1 MTEKIK
7 HTERSV
13 LDALRRRHNPK
24 ERGNGPEWAFVEHVR
39 NAAGFNANR
48 TIDAMGLSL
57 WPSRGMELHGY
68 EVKTSRADFRREI
81 ADPAKMDAFAH
92 VLDRFWI
99 VAPKGIVPV
108 AELPSSWGLLEVM
121 DDGTAIRQKVAAPL
135 LTEQRA
141 SIPRTMLVP
150 LLRASGA
157 TVGGESKEIS
167 EAHKRG
173 FEKGLKSMQQSY
185 RDHKKMYED
194 LMAEHRLYLDMVAE
208 IDEALGSKLYR
219 RAIGKDDAEKARTL
233 EAIRLVLNG
242 ADVDTLVRRGVER
255 ALSQMTYAAHSI
267 QNAKDQIEAAT
278 GVKLS

>member
-1 MTEKIK
+1 MTEKFK

-99 VAPKGIVPV
+99 VAPKSIVPV
-108 AELPSSWGLLEVM
+108 AELPSTWGLLEVM

-135 LTEQRA
+135 LTEKRA
-141 SIPRTMLVP
+141 SIPRTLLVP

-157 TVGGESKEIS
+157 IVGGESKEIS
-167 EAHKRG
+167 EARRQG
-173 FEKGLKSMQQSY
+173 FEDGVASNRKAGTDWQ
-185 RDHKKMYED
+185 RMYED
-194 LMAEHRLYLDMVAE
+194 QTKKLHEFRDIVGK
-208 IDEALGSKLYR
+208 IDQALGSRLYYR
-219 RAIGKDDAEKARTL
+219 PSGDGNPELDKTIA
-233 EAIRLVLNG
+233 AIRMVLGSN
-242 ADVDTLVRRGVER
+242 DVEDLAQAGIER
-255 ALSQMTYAAHSI
+255 ALRQLEFATDQI
-267 QNAKDQIEAAT
+267 GRAKDSIEQKT
-278 GVKLS
+278 GVKS